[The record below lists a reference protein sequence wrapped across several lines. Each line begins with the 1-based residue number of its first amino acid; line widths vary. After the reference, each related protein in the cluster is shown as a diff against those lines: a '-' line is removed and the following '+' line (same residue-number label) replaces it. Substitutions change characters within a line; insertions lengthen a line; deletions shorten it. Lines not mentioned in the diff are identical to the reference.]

1 MENRKNIY
9 FDIVKYIKAGNK
21 LSITPN
27 WSVIDN
33 HRYYDKYL
41 VTFSF
46 TWEWEEH
53 DLPTMPFSNEEGKM
67 EEAWFRE
74 YLDQFILSSNNFWNL
89 KKEVRDNWNPKYFT
103 LDRDEMSRTVLD
115 VLY

>member
-46 TWEWEEH
+46 TWE
-53 DLPTMPFSNEEGKM
+53 
-67 EEAWFRE
+67 
-74 YLDQFILSSNNFWNL
+74 
-89 KKEVRDNWNPKYFT
+89 
-103 LDRDEMSRTVLD
+103 
-115 VLY
+115 